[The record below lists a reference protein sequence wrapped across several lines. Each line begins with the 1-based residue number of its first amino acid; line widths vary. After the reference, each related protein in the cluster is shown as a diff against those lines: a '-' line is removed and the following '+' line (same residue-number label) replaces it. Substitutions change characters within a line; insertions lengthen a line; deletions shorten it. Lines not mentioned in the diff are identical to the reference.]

1 MSKILFTI
9 CTLVSIVA
17 LCTAFI
23 IYLTIVTTSFNV
35 KFDITNVSLKQF
47 NLTSNNTLYYN
58 FKVNITARNPNN
70 NEKIH
75 YRRIRAV
82 AWYKDNDFA
91 RVNLTPF
98 DQEKKNTTFL
108 GPIVFEGNYMINL
121 KQKQLDEY
129 KEETHMGIYNDLAV
143 DLELK
148 IKFGGFKSS
157 QIMLVQCRRLKVPLI
172 SNSESSPTKKTLIAT
187 TKMPCLVTKFWY

>member
-58 FKVNITARNPNN
+58 FKVNITARNPSNIG
-70 NEKIH
+70 KIH

-91 RVNLTPF
+91 RVNLTTF
-98 DQEKKNTTFL
+98 DQEKKKYHFSW
-108 GPIVFEGNYMINL
+108 
-121 KQKQLDEY
+121 
-129 KEETHMGIYNDLAV
+129 A
-143 DLELK
+143 
-148 IKFGGFKSS
+148 
-157 QIMLVQCRRLKVPLI
+157 
-172 SNSESSPTKKTLIAT
+172 NS
-187 TKMPCLVTKFWY
+187 F

>member
-9 CTLVSIVA
+9 CTLASIVA

-70 NEKIH
+70 NGKIH

-91 RVNLTPF
+91 RVNLTTF
-98 DQEKKNTTFL
+98 DQEKKIPLFL
-108 GPIVFEGNYMINL
+108 G
-121 KQKQLDEY
+121 Q
-129 KEETHMGIYNDLAV
+129 
-143 DLELK
+143 
-148 IKFGGFKSS
+148 
-157 QIMLVQCRRLKVPLI
+157 
-172 SNSESSPTKKTLIAT
+172 
-187 TKMPCLVTKFWY
+187 

>member
-1 MSKILFTI
+1 
-9 CTLVSIVA
+9 
-17 LCTAFI
+17 
-23 IYLTIVTTSFNV
+23 
-35 KFDITNVSLKQF
+35 
-47 NLTSNNTLYYN
+47 
-58 FKVNITARNPNN
+58 
-70 NEKIH
+70 
-75 YRRIRAV
+75 
-82 AWYKDNDFA
+82 
-91 RVNLTPF
+91 
-98 DQEKKNTTFL
+98 
-108 GPIVFEGNYMINL
+108 MINL

>member
-9 CTLVSIVA
+9 CTLASIVA

-58 FKVNITARNPNN
+58 FKVNITARNPSNIG
-70 NEKIH
+70 KIH

-91 RVNLTPF
+91 RVNLTTF

-172 SNSESSPTKKTLIAT
+172 SNSELSTPIFN
-187 TKMPCLVTKFWY
+187 VTRCKNRPQQKRR